1 MSRVVSAP
9 ALRAML
15 AQETGEV
22 FLVCLTINHST
33 FAGVPILLVSDQLAL
48 VRTAGTFQPFAFQIN
63 LPNEQE
69 DQVPQVQITLDNVDR
84 SILQKIRT
92 IGAERPTVKMEVVLA
107 SSPNTVEAGPFNF
120 SILDINYDVG
130 TIQGTI
136 GFEDD
141 LLNTAF
147 PGDTYTPANS
157 KGLFA

>member
-1 MSRVVSAP
+1 MRTVSAN

-22 FLVCLTINHST
+22 FLICLTVNHQS
-33 FAGVPILLVSDQLAL
+33 FSSPILIVNDQKPL
-48 VRTAGTFQPFAFQIN
+48 VRTAGTFEPFAFEIN
-63 LPNEQE
+63 LPNEEE
-69 DQVPQVQITLDNVDR
+69 DRIPNVTVTFDNVDR
-84 SILQKIRT
+84 SIIQVIRT
-92 IGAERPTVKMEVVLA
+92 ITGARPSVTMEVVLA

-120 SILDINYDVG
+120 AILSITYDASTVQA
-130 TIQGTI
+130 TL